1 MHLPLIVSSLFA
13 LATLTVHAEQS
24 NKSLTKRF
32 NRLDLNGD
40 AAVDAGEFAKLLP
53 AKLTQNNALVQTQSA
68 MFAWFDEDA
77 SEGIDL
83 SEWLEAMSGGN
94 SGSPD
99 FSAEVV
105 DELDTN
111 HDGNL
116 TWKEFNRVI
125 KSYVSSKTS
134 RGWFSA
140 ISSAS
145 SAGSSMHVMSRAA
158 FSVTNYS
165 GTGTVVGPRGTVS
178 EEVLPV
184 AGPREVVM
192 TTGGDCFAP
201 APSTSE

>member
-116 TWKEFNRVI
+116 MWKEFNRVI
-125 KSYVSSKTS
+125 HFYVPSKTS
-134 RGWFSA
+134 RGWFNA
-140 ISSAS
+140 ISIAS
-145 SAGSSMHVMSRAA
+145 SAAT
-158 FSVTNYS
+158 FSVKAYS
-165 GTGTVVGPRGTVS
+165 GTMTVVGPRGMTF
-178 EEVLPV
+178 EDVLPV
-184 AGPREVVM
+184 AGPREVIM